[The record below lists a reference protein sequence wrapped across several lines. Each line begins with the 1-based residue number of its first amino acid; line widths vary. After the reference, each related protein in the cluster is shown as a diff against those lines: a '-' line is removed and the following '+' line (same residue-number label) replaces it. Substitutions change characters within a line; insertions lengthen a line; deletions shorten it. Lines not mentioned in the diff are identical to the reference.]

1 MGKTTG
7 DIFDSLLWQHLR
19 APHWLPLKNSVRGA
33 KETRPKNSWCLAARH
48 LLFFRIFDTKRPRNS
63 RCLAARHQL
72 FFGLVHEKPFFI
84 KILNF

>member
-33 KETRPKNSWCLAARH
+33 KETRSKNSWCLAARH
-48 LLFFRIFDTKRPRNS
+48 LLFLR
-63 RCLAARHQL
+63 L
-72 FFGLVHEKPFFI
+72 FVS
-84 KILNF
+84 KILKIVFAGPASRGPSILRPLESELHTRSVAP